1 MYRGTTPTLT
11 FRLPID
17 TGSITALSLA
27 VAQGGVVRIEKGEGN
42 NIRSRAFERKKTV
55 KTNLRVPVMDVVCLQ
70 SFESVFVDAAVFEVE
85 FAPEQPD
92 VSIEKVFVK
101 G

>member
-27 VAQGGVVRIEKGEGN
+27 VAQGQVANAPWGANNATIIYDYTGE
-42 NIRSRAFERKKTV
+42 
-55 KTNLRVPVMDVVCLQ
+55 
-70 SFESVFVDAAVFEVE
+70 
-85 FAPEQPD
+85 
-92 VSIEKVFVK
+92 
-101 G
+101 